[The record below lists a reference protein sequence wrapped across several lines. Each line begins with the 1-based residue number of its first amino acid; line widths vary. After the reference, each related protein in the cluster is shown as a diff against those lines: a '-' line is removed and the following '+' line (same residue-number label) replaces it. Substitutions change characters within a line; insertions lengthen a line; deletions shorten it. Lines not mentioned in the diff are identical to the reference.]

1 MKIDEVAINYI
12 QLSVLLVGFIQC
24 KHKYDQRTVVTN
36 KTTDNACVCVCVC
49 DWSPNNVIW
58 HFKFN

>member
-12 QLSVLLVGFIQC
+12 QLSLLLVGFIQC

-49 DWSPNNVIW
+49 D
-58 HFKFN
+58 